1 MPDPEKKGGTI
12 LTTVSLIVSHPYQKS
27 FLRVFYLRHAFQNT
41 VIVFETGFRDFSFL
55 NRFPDSAARIGIV
68 FAIAIFTQ
76 T

>member
-1 MPDPEKKGGTI
+1 LSVIRIRKVFT
-12 LTTVSLIVSHPYQKS
+12 
-27 FLRVFYLRHAFQNT
+27 RFYLRHAFQNT